1 MCDFIFHLGSIHR
14 LGDITEKHPVYSLIS
29 PNLFEDISGC
39 QNITPNPML
48 FIFPNLCNLKCNSIE
63 FAISKNSQFFFYLQ
77 PEMIWH
83 RFPNPQLLFIGN
95 LKSALNLKFREAFT
109 ISPVSLDLDNCSF
122 TTDETSFRC
131 ATPHCPNLATFSS
144 SPISLLSI
152 GNLKSALNLKF
163 REALQH

>member
-1 MCDFIFHLGSIHR
+1 MKKDNFPQFGSPEWGIFHHKGSQVRERGGKMCDFIFHLGSIHR

-63 FAISKNSQFFFYLQ
+63 FAISKNSQFFHLQ

-109 ISPVSLDLDNCSF
+109 VSP
-122 TTDETSFRC
+122 
-131 ATPHCPNLATFSS
+131 AP
-144 SPISLLSI
+144 SPQTRPP
-152 GNLKSALNLKF
+152 SA
-163 REALQH
+163 A